1 MRSLLQKVKCVARG
15 FLFCVAF
22 FLPGLSYAV
31 LLDSPNLPQVIEQK
45 REAIPFVVAIQTDA
59 DMKPYE
65 KAVKATIKALSSQF
79 GSRRLVL
86 QHLAEDELHLQLEKA
101 KFDFLLTTADFFSR
115 SNSKETQLFPIA
127 SLWPNYSSSPSE
139 VEGALYFTRASNRSV
154 RGVEDLSRKNI
165 ALTSTKSFPGYLVAK
180 RDILRRGMDPQTFFE
195 NVTFFGDTPL
205 DVVQAVAQNQS
216 FAGILPMGAFE
227 RLVNE
232 GQIKASDFRLVGVK
246 QFGSRPY
253 AYSTELYPSLYF
265 SRTLKV
271 SQRSANLVLEVLRSP
286 KVTASGFR
294 WGPPASDRMIQDLF
308 YDLRIGPYEKIGRWS
323 FEEFMKEN
331 KFEFSIAASA
341 ILLIILYSMI
351 VSYAVRKRTRELR
364 MALRERERI
373 ERDANASRD
382 RIASLERAGMIGQMS
397 TMIAHELKQPIGAI
411 TNFAHGMLRRVK
423 RGEIDTNVLIN
434 VLEEIVSQGTRA
446 SEIVNRVRSYAKQ
459 KTPKLVTADL
469 SVSVDRAVE
478 NFQRSRR
485 SNAKIIKD
493 VSPYLW
499 AEIDD
504 WEIELAVLNLLKNAD
519 DSIKEV
525 ENGEIRVRVFQFEQ
539 FWRIE
544 VSDNGPAVKQEQVD
558 QFMMLF
564 MTTKESGLG
573 LGLSLVSTI
582 AERHKGRLIG
592 RANPTR
598 GVTLSLDVPRSG
610 IEPEDV

>member
-1 MRSLLQKVKCVARG
+1 MKSFARRVLRLG
-15 FLFCVAF
+15 RNALFAF
-22 FLPGLSYAV
+22 ALAFPIASYAV
-31 LLDSPNLPQVIEQK
+31 LLESPTLPQMAEQE
-45 REAIPFVVAIQTDA
+45 REPVTFVVAIETNA
-59 DMKPYE
+59 DMRPYE
-65 KAVKATIKALSSQF
+65 KAIKETVKALNNQF
-79 GSRRLVL
+79 GARRLIL
-86 QHLAEDELHLQLEKA
+86 QHLNEDELRQELEKQ
-101 KFDFLLTTADFFSR
+101 KIDFLLTTADFFSR
-115 SNSKETQLFPIA
+115 SNTADTQLFPIA
-127 SLWPNYSSSPSE
+127 SLWPQYSSSPSE
-139 VEGALYFTRASNRSV
+139 VEGALYFVRASNRAARS
-154 RGVEDLSRKNI
+154 VEDLVHKNI
-165 ALTSTKSFPGYLVAK
+165 ALTSTKSFPGYLVAR
-180 RDILRRGMDPQTFFE
+180 RDVLRRGIDPNTFFE
-195 NVTFFGDTPL
+195 NVTFYGDDPM
-205 DVVQAVAQNQS
+205 DVVTAVAQSQS
-216 FAGILPMGAFE
+216 YAGILPTGAFE
-227 RLVNE
+227 HLAKEGKVNPD
-232 GQIKASDFRLVGVK
+232 DFRFIGVK
-246 QFGSRPY
+246 RIGSRPY

-271 SQRSANLVLEVLRSP
+271 SQRRANLVLEVLRSP
-286 KVTASGFR
+286 RVYSSGFR
-294 WGPPASDRMIQDLF
+294 WGPPASDRVIQDLF
-308 YDLRIGPYEKIGRWS
+308 YDLRIGPYEKLVRWS
-323 FEEFMKEN
+323 FEGFIKEN
-331 KFEFSIAASA
+331 KFAFSVGASA

-364 MALRERERI
+364 LALRERERI

-411 TNFAHGMLRRVK
+411 TNFAHGMLRRAK
-423 RGEIDTNVLIN
+423 RGDINTEVLIN
-434 VLEEIVSQGTRA
+434 VLEEIVDQGTRA

-459 KTPKLVTADL
+459 KIPKLVTADL
-469 SVSVDRAVE
+469 SVSVERAVE

-485 SNAKIIKD
+485 SKAKIVKD
-493 VSPYLW
+493 ISPYLW

-519 DSIKEV
+519 DATKELDDA
-525 ENGEIRVRVFQFEQ
+525 EIRVRVFQIEQ

-544 VSDNGPAVKQEQVD
+544 VSDNGPSVKQEQVD

-564 MTTKESGLG
+564 MTTKETGLG